1 MVYTVIIKFDKNNN
15 CVLKLKKNE
24 VIIMDYYRKFQK
36 LLALLLLG
44 VVTFGNV
51 GSYQKIVF
59 KDQGS
64 VIQIQ
69 PNSKSSGLDIGK
81 AD

>member
-1 MVYTVIIKFDKNNN
+1 MNYH
-15 CVLKLKKNE
+15 
-24 VIIMDYYRKFQK
+24 RKFQK

-44 VVTFGNV
+44 VVTFCNV

-69 PNSKSSGLDIGK
+69 PNSTSSGLDVGK

>member
-1 MVYTVIIKFDKNNN
+1 M
-15 CVLKLKKNE
+15 LKLKKIKNE
-24 VIIMDYYRKFQK
+24 VIKMNYHRKFQK

-44 VVTFGNV
+44 VVTFCNV

-69 PNSKSSGLDIGK
+69 PNSTSSGLDVGK